1 MPPTRGDFPLEVQ
14 VAFLLHDLL
23 PDRWDGMSGSYFGK
37 DLAAL
42 GTLLDVW
49 EVEDKQTVTYFLK
62 NIEARY
68 AMKLNKELERQR
80 KARENKGKNTHI
92 SSANIKKR

>member
-1 MPPTRGDFPLEVQ
+1 MPPTRGDFPFEVQ
-14 VAFLLHDLL
+14 VAFLLHDIL

-49 EVEDKQTVTYFLK
+49 KVDDKQTVTYFLK

-68 AMKLNKELERQR
+68 AMKLNKDLERQR